1 MGIFSF
7 IILNYSNK
15 RTVLVEGKK
24 KAATVF
30 LLQPFFIFPRLPG
43 F

>member
-30 LLQPFFIFPRLPG
+30 LLQPKNDG
-43 F
+43 SVMAY